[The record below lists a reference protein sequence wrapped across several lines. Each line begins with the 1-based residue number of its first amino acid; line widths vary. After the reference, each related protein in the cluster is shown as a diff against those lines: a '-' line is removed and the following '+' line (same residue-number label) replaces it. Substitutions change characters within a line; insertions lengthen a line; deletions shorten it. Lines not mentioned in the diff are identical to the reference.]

1 MLFLLHLQI
10 SLHIALQNIRNN
22 NNNRCNL
29 KIEILTHA
37 ASPRI
42 FVFCGSVW
50 LCIKKVPKK
59 VLLLYIFNLILW
71 ENSCSFQFNLL
82 LNKEK
87 YYKSHWK

>member
-1 MLFLLHLQI
+1 VVNQPLDADVISVAFTDVLI

-22 NNNRCNL
+22 NNKRCNL

-71 ENSCSFQFNLL
+71 ENSSVLSNSIYC
-82 LNKEK
+82 
-87 YYKSHWK
+87 